1 MANRPVY
8 ISLAEKPFY
17 KIANTEFEFFS
28 GFSIQQKQR
37 SIKSLHD
44 AFLLSCPNN
53 KVLEVSRKSPLQIG
67 NKLSAFNLKYR
78 MNGKYYPVECLFQ
91 GSKVFENGKVY
102 QDLYERQPGEAK
114 KDERLKNS
122 GRIVGFKLDNTDF
135 ESEPKDFFYNW
146 LYINALNNDENIG
159 KELLEYDSFT
169 DIEFNPKKSIN
180 CQAIAVAIYVG
191 LVKSNNLEEALKSPE
206 EFRKV
211 VYGLD
216 NTKKDYQQMNLFD
229 FM

>member
-8 ISLAEKPFY
+8 ISLVEKPFY
-17 KIANTEFEFFS
+17 KIANTEFEYFS

-67 NKLSAFNLKYR
+67 NILSAFNLKYR

-122 GRIVGFKLDNTDF
+122 GRIVGFKLDNTDY

-159 KELLEYDSFT
+159 KEKRLNT
-169 DIEFNPKKSIN
+169 
-180 CQAIAVAIYVG
+180 
-191 LVKSNNLEEALKSPE
+191 LKPYA
-206 EFRKV
+206 R
-211 VYGLD
+211 
-216 NTKKDYQQMNLFD
+216 
-229 FM
+229 